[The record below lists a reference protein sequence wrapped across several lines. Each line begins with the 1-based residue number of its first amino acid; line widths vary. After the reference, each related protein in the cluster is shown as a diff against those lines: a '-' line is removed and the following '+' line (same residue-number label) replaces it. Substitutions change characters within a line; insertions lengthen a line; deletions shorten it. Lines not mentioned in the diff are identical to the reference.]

1 MHINLVLERLFQT
14 ALDSSNDRQFT
25 ENLVRQIRGIVRHLT
40 AIADAY
46 EGQLKKKQDKS
57 F

>member
-1 MHINLVLERLFQT
+1 MHLNLVFERLFKA

-46 EGQLKKKQDKS
+46 EGQLKKKS
-57 F
+57 S